1 MTKTKPKPLSGA
13 DLLAGIQ
20 PPATPRKRGGESKII
35 AELRASKE
43 KKQQPVKTVLDWS
56 RK

>member
-1 MTKTKPKPLSGA
+1 MTKKSKPIGGA
-13 DLLAGIQ
+13 DLLSGIQ
-20 PPATPRKRGGESKII
+20 PPAAPRKRGGESKIV

-43 KKQQPVKTVLDWS
+43 KQQQPVKNVLDWS